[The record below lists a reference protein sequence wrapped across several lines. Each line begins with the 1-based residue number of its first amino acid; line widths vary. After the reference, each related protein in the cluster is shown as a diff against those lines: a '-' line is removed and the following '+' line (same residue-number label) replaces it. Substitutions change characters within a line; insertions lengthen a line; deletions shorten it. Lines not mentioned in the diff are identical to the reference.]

1 MEGRHIGDTFFVR
14 AMCGNDYAF
23 FWDLWVNVRQLK
35 VYRGGVYRAHVD
47 LGCQQDCIHLLPTP
61 EELNKLQDKIVD
73 IIQSGCTEDSVL
85 NELALHCLLF
95 YNEFYYRWFEVAV
108 RHQ

>member
-73 IIQSGCTEDSVL
+73 IIQSGCTEDCVL

-95 YNEFYYRWFEVAV
+95 YNEFYYRWFEVAI
-108 RHQ
+108 RH